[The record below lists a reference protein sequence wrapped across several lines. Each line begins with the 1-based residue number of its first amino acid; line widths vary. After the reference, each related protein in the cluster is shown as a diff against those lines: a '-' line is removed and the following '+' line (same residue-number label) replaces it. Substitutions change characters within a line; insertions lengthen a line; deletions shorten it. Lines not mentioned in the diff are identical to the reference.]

1 MKEWRINL
9 TYKLI
14 LFTIFLITPFILFV
28 ILNGINLIVQRF
40 IVIYTLEIL
49 IFLLSYIVYE
59 VRVRSFYNRLVK
71 KINMLN
77 DKYDIKNSKFS
88 KFLGLDSFSSFEYF
102 FNEELDKVFAELD
115 YYKSGYFKNEEK
127 KGTEIESNKIELDNK
142 IKELEEIKKVE
153 ELERELL
160 RRGNEFIK
168 QFKKEVYADNTFF
181 EELAFY
187 LDKSFEIER
196 LIVGQKMVEG
206 YKVYNKLSDEIDE
219 SISYE
224 MLGELDKG
232 SYVSHRINEFFRY
245 DVIIIIKIEEKNI
258 GFLMF
263 NVENKEYLNYKKV
276 RDVIEKLFGVL
287 LLIVDFHFKQKIKD
301 EKIEKLSLDVKKLN
315 SQLKETDANLD
326 VHLEQMSN
334 MYEEIVTLYE
344 VGKKLGKI
352 YEKQNIE
359 KTILTTLL
367 EITNTDFAIS
377 YEYTNNGISIN
388 KFENLKDENL
398 IYAIREEGITQNLFF
413 QMKKVGKPI
422 IVNDIT
428 KYSTYNQLTSIVKDN
443 IRNFVEAPIFVNEEI
458 KGGVIL
464 FNKDDEFT
472 AANIN
477 LITSLINQ
485 MSIAVQNIDYFKNEI
500 DRQKEEEQ
508 LKIAATIQSGLFPQ
522 EMPKLDKVEVY
533 GYNEPARA
541 IGGDYYDLI
550 KLSDN
555 TLIGFIADVSG
566 KGIPAALLVSMV
578 KTIFRMVV
586 EELEENSPEKILER
600 VNTVLLKENLEG
612 RFITAICF
620 RYFGTENKIEMSS
633 AGHDPL
639 IVYKAQEKRFDTYGS
654 ESLVLGIMEEEY
666 VKTEIDFM
674 KDDIAIF
681 YTDGVVEARREDGE
695 FYGRER
701 FLETLE
707 NNIVNSAEE
716 IGKAIYSNLKIFTE
730 NAKQN
735 DDITILIAKGV

>member
-9 TYKLI
+9 TYKLT
-14 LFTIFLITPFILFV
+14 LFTIFLITPFFLFA
-28 ILNGINLIVQRF
+28 ILNGVTLIVQKF
-40 IVIYTLEIL
+40 IVIYVFEIL

-59 VRVRSFYNRLVK
+59 VRVRSFYNRLVQK
-71 KINMLN
+71 TIFLN
-77 DKYDIKNSKFS
+77 DKYEIVNSKFS

-102 FNEELDKVFAELD
+102 FNEELDKVFIELD
-115 YYKSGYFKNEEK
+115 YYKNSYLKNEEK
-127 KGTEIESNKIELDNK
+127 KGNEIESNKIRLDNK
-142 IKELEEIKKVE
+142 TKELEDIKKVE

-168 QFKKEVYADNTFF
+168 DFKKDVYTDDAFF

-187 LDKSFEIER
+187 LNKSFGLEK
-196 LIVGQKMVEG
+196 LIVGQKIVEG
-206 YKVYNKLSDEIDE
+206 YKIHNRLSDEIEDV
-219 SISYE
+219 SYE

-232 SYVSHRINEFFRY
+232 AYVSHRVNEYYRY
-245 DVIIIIKIEEKNI
+245 DVILMLKIEEKNI

-276 RDVIEKLFGVL
+276 REVIEKLFGVL
-287 LLIVDFHFKQKIKD
+287 LLIVEFHFKQKVKD
-301 EKIEKLSLDVKKLN
+301 EKIEKLNLDIKKLN
-315 SQLKETDANLD
+315 NQLKETDANLD

-344 VGKKLGKI
+344 VGKKIGKI

-359 KTILTTLL
+359 KTILSTLL
-367 EITNTDFAIS
+367 EITNTEFAIS
-377 YEYTNNGISIN
+377 YEYINNTVNIN
-388 KFENLKDENL
+388 KFENLDDENL
-398 IYAIREEGITQNLFF
+398 IYAIREEAITQNLLF
-413 QMKKVGKPI
+413 QMKKVGKPV

-428 KYSTYNQLTSIVKDN
+428 KSLTYEYLMTIVKEN

-522 EMPKLDKVEVY
+522 EMPIMDKVEVY

-541 IGGDYYDLI
+541 IGGDYYDLV
-550 KLSDN
+550 KLPDN
-555 TLIGFIADVSG
+555 TLVGFIADVSG

-586 EELEENSPEKILER
+586 EELKEYSPEKILER
-600 VNTVLLKENLEG
+600 VNNVLLKENLEG

-620 RYFGTENKIEMSS
+620 RYFGDENKIEMSS

-639 IVYKAQEKRFDTYGS
+639 IVYKALEKSFDTYGS

-666 VKTEIDFM
+666 TKIEINFV

-701 FLETLE
+701 FFETLD
-707 NNIVNSAEE
+707 NNVINSAEE
-716 IGKAIYSNLKIFTE
+716 IGKEIYSNLKIFTD
-730 NAKQN
+730 NARQN
-735 DDITILIAKGV
+735 DDITILIVKGV

>member
-9 TYKLI
+9 AYKLI
-14 LFTIFLITPFILFV
+14 LFTIFLITPFFLFA
-28 ILNGINLIVQRF
+28 ILNGINLIVQKF
-40 IVIYTLEIL
+40 IVIYSLEIL
-49 IFLLSYIVYE
+49 IFLLSYIIYE
-59 VRVRSFYNRLVK
+59 VRVRSFYNRLVQK
-71 KINMLN
+71 TIFLN
-77 DKYDIKNSKFS
+77 DKYEIINSKFS

-115 YYKSGYFKNEEK
+115 YYRNSYIKNEEK
-127 KGTEIESNKIELDNK
+127 KGVEIESNKLELDNK

-153 ELERELL
+153 EVERELL

-168 QFKKEVYADNTFF
+168 EFRKEIYTDDAFF

-187 LDKSFEIER
+187 LNKFFEIEK
-196 LIVGQKMVEG
+196 LIVGQKILDG
-206 YKVYNKLSDEIDE
+206 YKIHNKLSDEIDE

-224 MLGELDKG
+224 MITELEKG
-232 SYVSHRINEFFRY
+232 VYINHRVNEFFRY
-245 DVIIIIKIEEKNI
+245 DLVFVLKIDGKNI

-263 NVENKEYLNYKKV
+263 NIENKEYLNYKKIK
-276 RDVIEKLFGVL
+276 DVIEELFGVL
-287 LLIVDFHFKQKIKD
+287 LLIIDFHYKQQVKD
-301 EKIEKLSLDVKKLN
+301 EKIEKLNIDVKKLN

-352 YEKQNIE
+352 YEKKNIE
-359 KTILTTLL
+359 STILTTLL
-367 EITNTDFAIS
+367 EITNTEFAIS
-377 YEYTNNGISIN
+377 YEYTNSGININ
-388 KFENLKDENL
+388 RFENLDDDNL
-398 IYAIREEGITQNLFF
+398 IYAIKEEGILQSLFF
-413 QMKKVGKPI
+413 QIKKIGKAV
-422 IVNDIT
+422 IVNDIS
-428 KYSTYNQLTSIVKDN
+428 KYSSFNQLTSIIKEN
-443 IRNFVEAPIFVNEEI
+443 IKNFVEAPIFVNEEI

-508 LKIAATIQSGLFPQ
+508 LKIAATIQAGLFPQ
-522 EMPKLDKVEVY
+522 EMPKMNKLEVY
-533 GYNEPARA
+533 GYNEPARV
-541 IGGDYYDLI
+541 IGGDYYDLV
-550 KLSDN
+550 KLEDN

-566 KGIPAALLVSMV
+566 KGIPAALLVSML

-586 EELEENSPEKILER
+586 EELKEYSPEKILER
-600 VNTVLLKENLEG
+600 INSVLLKENLEG

-620 RYFGTENKIEMSS
+620 RYFENENRIEMSS

-639 IVYKAQEKRFDTYGS
+639 IVYKALDKKFDSYGS

-666 VKTEIDFM
+666 LKTEIKFE
-674 KDDIAIF
+674 KDDIGIL

-695 FYGRER
+695 FYGREK
-701 FLETLE
+701 FFDILEK
-707 NNIVNSAEE
+707 NVDNSAKE
-716 IGKAIYSNLKIFTE
+716 IGKEIYSDLKTFTE

-735 DDITILIAKGV
+735 DDITILIVKGV

>member
-9 TYKLI
+9 TYKLT
-14 LFTIFLITPFILFV
+14 LFTIFLITPFFLFA
-28 ILNGINLIVQRF
+28 ILNGVTLIVQKF
-40 IVIYTLEIL
+40 IVIYVFEIL

-59 VRVRSFYNRLVK
+59 VRVRSFYNRLVQK
-71 KINMLN
+71 TIFLN
-77 DKYDIKNSKFS
+77 DKYEIVNSKFS

-102 FNEELDKVFAELD
+102 FNEELDKVFIELD
-115 YYKSGYFKNEEK
+115 YYKNSYLKNEEK
-127 KGTEIESNKIELDNK
+127 KGNEIESNKIRLDNK
-142 IKELEEIKKVE
+142 TKELEDIKKVE

-168 QFKKEVYADNTFF
+168 DFKKDVYTDDAFF

-187 LDKSFEIER
+187 LNKSFGLEK
-196 LIVGQKMVEG
+196 LIVGQKIVEG
-206 YKVYNKLSDEIDE
+206 YKIHNRLSDEIEDV
-219 SISYE
+219 SYE

-232 SYVSHRINEFFRY
+232 AYVSHRVNEYYRY
-245 DVIIIIKIEEKNI
+245 DVILMLKIEEKNI

-276 RDVIEKLFGVL
+276 REVIEKLFGVL
-287 LLIVDFHFKQKIKD
+287 LLIVEFHFKQKVKD
-301 EKIEKLSLDVKKLN
+301 EKIEKLNLDIKKLN
-315 SQLKETDANLD
+315 NQLKETDANLD

-344 VGKKLGKI
+344 VGKKIGKI

-359 KTILTTLL
+359 KTILSTLL
-367 EITNTDFAIS
+367 EITNTEFAIS
-377 YEYTNNGISIN
+377 YEYINNTVNIN
-388 KFENLKDENL
+388 KFENLDDENL
-398 IYAIREEGITQNLFF
+398 IYAIREEAITQNLLF
-413 QMKKVGKPI
+413 QMKKVGKPV

-428 KYSTYNQLTSIVKDN
+428 KSLTYEYLMTIVKEN

-522 EMPKLDKVEVY
+522 EMPIMDKVEVY

-541 IGGDYYDLI
+541 IGGDYYDLV
-550 KLSDN
+550 KLPDN
-555 TLIGFIADVSG
+555 TLVGFIADVSG

-586 EELEENSPEKILER
+586 EELKEYSPEKILER
-600 VNTVLLKENLEG
+600 VNNVLLKENLEG

-620 RYFGTENKIEMSS
+620 RYFGDENKIEMSS

-639 IVYKAQEKRFDTYGS
+639 IVYKALEKSFDTYGS

-666 VKTEIDFM
+666 TKIEINFV

-701 FLETLE
+701 FFETLD
-707 NNIVNSAEE
+707 NNVINSAEE
-716 IGKAIYSNLKIFTE
+716 IGKEIYSNLKTFTD
-730 NAKQN
+730 NARQN
-735 DDITILIAKGV
+735 DDITILIVKGV

>member
-1 MKEWRINL
+1 
-9 TYKLI
+9 
-14 LFTIFLITPFILFV
+14 
-28 ILNGINLIVQRF
+28 
-40 IVIYTLEIL
+40 
-49 IFLLSYIVYE
+49 
-59 VRVRSFYNRLVK
+59 
-71 KINMLN
+71 
-77 DKYDIKNSKFS
+77 
-88 KFLGLDSFSSFEYF
+88 
-102 FNEELDKVFAELD
+102 
-115 YYKSGYFKNEEK
+115 
-127 KGTEIESNKIELDNK
+127 
-142 IKELEEIKKVE
+142 
-153 ELERELL
+153 
-160 RRGNEFIK
+160 
-168 QFKKEVYADNTFF
+168 
-181 EELAFY
+181 
-187 LDKSFEIER
+187 
-196 LIVGQKMVEG
+196 MVEG

>member
-1 MKEWRINL
+1 M
-9 TYKLI
+9 
-14 LFTIFLITPFILFV
+14 
-28 ILNGINLIVQRF
+28 
-40 IVIYTLEIL
+40 
-49 IFLLSYIVYE
+49 
-59 VRVRSFYNRLVK
+59 
-71 KINMLN
+71 ML
-77 DKYDIKNSKFS
+77 
-88 KFLGLDSFSSFEYF
+88 
-102 FNEELDKVFAELD
+102 
-115 YYKSGYFKNEEK
+115 
-127 KGTEIESNKIELDNK
+127 
-142 IKELEEIKKVE
+142 KELEEIKKVE